1 MASIQ
6 YKPKNLVENKE
17 HYRRFVR
24 ALRVGISSIYYR
36 ENPNLKEIL
45 KVYDTFIHTYV
56 HAIHHFLVREM
67 NKYTEMKS
75 ETMYQNHLALILLFF
90 MIDYERGMKKIGVG
104 MHDHID
110 FPDELVG
117 HFVQH
122 LFVMGFENDL
132 HGITPFRCDL
142 MSIVVKM
149 SLQRMDTFDRLQL
162 LGTPMI
168 SIFYHKHRVPIA
180 TPIQEIVA
188 ETVHPEVVIR
198 KENEELKGLMQI
210 ALLQIQTLQNQQL
223 DFIRERELFRQT
235 LVSMQK
241 EKEILIKRVADLEEE
256 KFLQS
261 FTRSTRMKSP
271 SIEGFDPNILNLF

>member
-1 MASIQ
+1 MASAS
-6 YKPKNLVENKE
+6 YKPKNLIENKE

-36 ENPNLKEIL
+36 EDPNLKEIL

-56 HAIHHFLVREM
+56 HAIHHFILREM
-67 NKYTEMKS
+67 NKYTEMRS

-90 MIDYERGMKKIGVG
+90 MIDYERGMKKVGVVN
-104 MHDHID
+104 DHID

-122 LFVMGFENDL
+122 LFVMGFENDSR
-132 HGITPFRCDL
+132 GITPFRCDL

-149 SLQRMDTFDRLQL
+149 SLQRMDSFDRLRL
-162 LGTPMI
+162 LGNPVI
-168 SIFYHKHRVPIA
+168 SIFYNKHSVPVA
-180 TPIQEIVA
+180 VPVQEIVA
-188 ETVHPEVVIR
+188 ETVHPEVMIR
-198 KENEELKGLMQI
+198 KENEELKSLMQI
-210 ALLQIQTLQNQQL
+210 ALLQLQNQQL

-235 LVSMQK
+235 LASMQM
-241 EKEILIKRVADLEEE
+241 EKEMLRKRVTELEEE

-261 FTRSTRMKSP
+261 FTKSTRVKSP